1 MPNMQQPSKD
11 RPPNRMMLRR
21 ALFLLMVCGIV
32 AFIVLLLQ
40 LFRIQILD
48 HERYESAALE
58 QQLRS
63 TTVPAVRGRILDRN
77 GNVLAMSASAST
89 VYVSPAEMRMN
100 GEDPAFIAEGL
111 SAITGVDREKILSL
125 CSDKK
130 SWYKTVARKVED
142 ETADAVRRFKTEYQ
156 LKSVKIEG
164 DTRRY
169 YPYSSLAAHI
179 IGFTGMDNT
188 GLSGVEYTFDE
199 ILTGRNGSVE
209 RLKNSAGTDMLFAA
223 YEEYRDAE
231 NGSDIKLTLDVAV
244 QYYLEKHL
252 KQAIVD
258 YDIKNGA
265 AAIAVDP
272 RTGGILGMVSLGNFD
287 LNNYQLVSDEVLASI
302 DAAPESER
310 AALLSAAQQRQ
321 WRNKAISDTYEPGST
336 FKIITL
342 AMALEEGLVNEQSSF
357 YCGGSMSVPGRGK
370 PLRCWRHAGH
380 GSQTLTQAAQHSCNV
395 AFANIGLRIGTET
408 FYEYAEAFGFFK
420 GNPDSAASLSGKTG
434 IRLPGESG
442 SIWWS
447 RDVFCSSE
455 NLSQLA
461 AASFGQTF
469 NITPLQLVMAV
480 SACCNGGYLMEPRIV
495 ESVTAPDGSVE
506 SCEPTVL
513 RQVISESTS
522 QKLNAI
528 LEQVVCD
535 KNEGTGRNAWVA
547 GYRIAGKTGTSE
559 KVAQDA
565 AGGEKEYIVSFI
577 GYAPADDPEIV
588 VLVLLD
594 TPGNESGIYISGGQM
609 AAPVVGKIFADALP
623 ALGIAAEPGEEENAL
638 ADRNVPNLRA
648 LSLGEA
654 EKTLRE
660 AGFACRTV
668 GSGSRV
674 TDQLP
679 REGALV
685 AQGTTVILYAG
696 ETPEESRTAV
706 PGLTGLR
713 YEEARDLL
721 GSMGLFLCT
730 ENGLLSDGED
740 VYIAAQNLAAGSE
753 VKRGTVIRVS
763 LVHQN
768 ESNYGRY

>member
-1 MPNMQQPSKD
+1 MPNMQYPGKD

-32 AFIVLLLQ
+32 AFTVLLLQ

-63 TTVPAVRGRILDRN
+63 TAVPAVRGRILDRN
-77 GNVLAMSASAST
+77 GNVLAMSAEVAT
-89 VYVSPAEMRMN
+89 VYISPAEMRMN
-100 GEDPAFIAEGL
+100 DEDPAFIADGL
-111 SAITGVDREKILSL
+111 SEIVGVEREKILAL

-142 ETADAVRRFKTEYQ
+142 ETADAVRRFKTEHQ
-156 LKSVKIEG
+156 LKSVKIES

-188 GLSGVEYTFDE
+188 GLSGVEYTFDK
-199 ILTGRNGSVE
+199 ILTGKNGSVE
-209 RLKNSAGTDMLFAA
+209 RLKNSAGTDMLFAS

-231 NGSDIKLTLDVAV
+231 DGSDIKLTVDVAV

-252 KQAIVD
+252 KQAVVD

-272 RTGGILGMVSLGNFD
+272 RSGSILGMVSLGSFD
-287 LNNYQLVSDEVLASI
+287 LNNYQLVSDEILAAI
-302 DAAPESER
+302 EAAPEGER

-395 AFANIGLRIGTET
+395 AFANIGLRVGTET

-420 GNPDSAASLSGKTG
+420 ANPDSAASLSGKTG

-447 RDVFCSSE
+447 RDVFCNSE

-469 NITPLQLVMAV
+469 NITPLQLIMAV

-506 SCEPTVL
+506 QYEPAVI

-522 QKLNAI
+522 RKLNAI

-535 KNEGTGRNAWVA
+535 RNEGTGRNAWVA

-577 GYAPADDPEIV
+577 GYAPADKPEIA

-623 ALGIAAEPGEEENAL
+623 ALGIPAEPGDEESAL
-638 ADRNVPNLRA
+638 ADRNVPNLRS
-648 LSLGEA
+648 LSLEEA
-654 EKTLRE
+654 EKKLRE
-660 AGFACRTV
+660 EGFACRTV
-668 GSGSRV
+668 GFGSRV

-685 AQGTTVILYAG
+685 ARGTTVVLYAG
-696 ETPEESRTAV
+696 ETAAQSSVAV

-721 GSMGLFLCT
+721 GSLGLFLCT

-740 VYIAAQNLAAGSE
+740 VYVAAQNYPAGS
-753 VKRGTVIRVS
+753 KAKCGTVIRVS
-763 LVHQN
+763 LVQQN

>member
-1 MPNMQQPSKD
+1 MPNMQQPGKD

-21 ALFLLMVCGIV
+21 ALFLLIVCGIV
-32 AFIVLLLQ
+32 AFIVLLCQ
-40 LFRIQILD
+40 MFRIQILD

-63 TTVPAVRGRILDRN
+63 TAVPAVRGRILDRN
-77 GNVLAMSASAST
+77 GNVLAMSATAST
-89 VYVSPAEMRMN
+89 IYLSPAEMRMN
-100 GEDPAFIAEGL
+100 GEDPAFIADGL
-111 SAITGVDREKILSL
+111 SAILGVDREKILEL
-125 CSDKK
+125 CSDRK

-142 ETADAVRRFKTEYQ
+142 ETADAVRRFKTENQ
-156 LKSVKIEG
+156 LKSVKIES

-199 ILTGRNGSVE
+199 ILTGRSGSVE

-223 YEEYRDAE
+223 YEEYLDAE
-231 NGSDIKLTLDVAV
+231 DGSDIKLTLDVAV

-258 YDIKNGA
+258 YDVKNGA

-272 RTGGILGMVSLGNFD
+272 RSGGILGMVSLGSFD
-287 LNNYQLVSDEVLASI
+287 LNNYQLVSDEIRAEI
-302 DAAPESER
+302 DAAPEEER

-370 PLRCWRHAGH
+370 PLHCWRHAGH

-408 FYEYAEAFGFFK
+408 FYKYAEAFGFFK

-434 IRLPGESG
+434 ISLPGESG

-469 NITPLQLVMAV
+469 NITPLQLIMAV

-506 SCEPTVL
+506 TYEPTVL

-522 QKLNAI
+522 RKLNAI

-559 KVAQDA
+559 KVAQDV

-577 GYAPADDPEIV
+577 GYAPAESPEIA

-594 TPGNESGIYISGGQM
+594 TPGSESGIYISGGQM
-609 AAPVVGKIFADALP
+609 AAPVVGKIFADTLP
-623 ALGIAAEPGEEENAL
+623 TLGIAPKLDEEESAL
-638 ADRNVPNLRA
+638 ADRNVPNVQNLA
-648 LSLGEA
+648 LGEA
-654 EKTLRE
+654 EQVLRE
-660 AGFACRTV
+660 AGFVCRTV

-685 AQGTTVILYAG
+685 AQGSTVILYAG
-696 ETPEESRTAV
+696 EAAAESSTAV
-706 PGLTGLR
+706 PELTGLR

-721 GSMGLFLCT
+721 GSLGLFLCT

-740 VYIAAQNLAAGSE
+740 VYVAAQNYAAGSE
-753 VKRGTVIRVS
+753 AKRGTVIRVS
-763 LVHQN
+763 LIHQN

>member
-1 MPNMQQPSKD
+1 MPNMQQPNKD

-32 AFIVLLLQ
+32 AFIVLLIK
-40 LFRIQILD
+40 LFSIQILQ

-63 TTVPAVRGRILDRN
+63 TTVPAQRGRILDRN
-77 GNVLAMSASAST
+77 GNILARSAST
-89 VYVSPAEMRMN
+89 CTIYLSPAEMRMY
-100 GEDPAFIAEGL
+100 GEDPAFIADGL
-111 SAITGVDREKILSL
+111 SSILDVDREKILSL
-125 CSDKK
+125 FSDRK

-142 ETADAVRRFKTEYQ
+142 EAADAVRRFKTEHQ
-156 LKSVKIEG
+156 LKSVKIES

-169 YPYSSLAAHI
+169 YPYSSLASHV
-179 IGFTGMDNT
+179 IGFTGIDNT

-199 ILTGRNGSVE
+199 VLTGRSGSVE

-223 YEEYRDAE
+223 YEEYLDAE
-231 NGSDIKLTLDVAV
+231 NGADVTLTLDVTV

-252 KQAIVD
+252 KQAVVD
-258 YDIKNGA
+258 YDIQNGA

-287 LNNYQLVSDEVLASI
+287 LNNYQLISDEARGEI
-302 DAAPESER
+302 EAAPEAER
-310 AALLSAAQQRQ
+310 AALLAAEQQRQ

-342 AMALEEGLVNEQSSF
+342 AMALEEGLVSEQSSF

-408 FYEYAEAFGFFK
+408 FYEYAEAFGFFE
-420 GNPDSAASLSGKTG
+420 GSRDSAASLSGKTG

-495 ESVTAPDGSVE
+495 ESITAADGSTEHFAPAVI
-506 SCEPTVL
+506 

-522 QKLNAI
+522 RKLNSI

-535 KNEGTGRNAWVA
+535 KNEGTGRNAYVA
-547 GYRIAGKTGTSE
+547 GYRIGGKTGTSE

-565 AGGEKEYIVSFI
+565 AGGEKEYIVSFV
-577 GYAPADDPEIV
+577 GFAPADAPEIV

-594 TPGNESGIYISGGQM
+594 TPGKESGIYISGGQM
-609 AAPVVGKIFADALP
+609 AAPVVGKILADALP
-623 ALGIAAEPGEEENAL
+623 ALGLPAEMNENESAL
-638 ADRNVPNLRA
+638 SDRNVPGL
-648 LSLGEA
+648 LGLGLEEA

-660 AGFACRTV
+660 AGFSCRTQ

-674 TDQLP
+674 TAQLP
-679 REGALV
+679 HEGALV
-685 AQGTTVILYAG
+685 AQGSTVILYAG
-696 ETPEESRTAV
+696 ESPVESSSLVPE
-706 PGLTGLR
+706 LTGLR

-721 GSMGLFLCT
+721 GSRGLFLCT
-730 ENGLLSDGED
+730 DNGLLSDGEN
-740 VYIAAQNLAAGSE
+740 VYIAGQNHAAGSG

-763 LVHQN
+763 LIHQN